1 MKTIS
6 ILFANTYK
14 VHVTSLFS
22 IAFCNNF
29 VIFVISDI
37 TIILISHWRMLV
49 NIMWYIFLAVNSIE
63 I

>member
-1 MKTIS
+1 MFNRKKKRRRKAEIKKVMKTIS

-37 TIILISHWRMLV
+37 TIIFITH
-49 NIMWYIFLAVNSIE
+49 
-63 I
+63 

>member
-22 IAFCNNF
+22 IAFRNNF

-37 TIILISHWRMLV
+37 TIIFIAH
-49 NIMWYIFLAVNSIE
+49 
-63 I
+63 

>member
-1 MKTIS
+1 MFNRKKKRRRKAEIKKVMKTIS

-22 IAFCNNF
+22 IAFRNNF

-37 TIILISHWRMLV
+37 TIIFIAH
-49 NIMWYIFLAVNSIE
+49 
-63 I
+63 